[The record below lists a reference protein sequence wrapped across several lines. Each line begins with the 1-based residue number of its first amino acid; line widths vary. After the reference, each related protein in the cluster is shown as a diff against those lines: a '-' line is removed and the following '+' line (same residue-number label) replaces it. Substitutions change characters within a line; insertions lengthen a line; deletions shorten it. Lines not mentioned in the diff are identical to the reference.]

1 MQIENIKIGHDLD
14 RLQERRGVVVITQYW
29 IKVRIRL
36 AQLSDHQARQQN
48 LMLAIDAVA
57 TKVLGKKLPERVIVR
72 DRVIKT

>member
-1 MQIENIKIGHDLD
+1 M
-14 RLQERRGVVVITQYW
+14 VITQYW